1 MKYLVSAVGNRTDA
15 RVARRFEK
23 AVWYLI
29 VDDSGEILDAYRNV
43 SPQDHNRVL
52 VRAQEENV
60 VAVIAGRF
68 GSGSEQFLASLNLG
82 VAHAKNGTVRET
94 IEDVRTG
101 AIKIIEA
108 KTVKQHVEETML
120 LRQQKRDLSVH
131 GRGQGG
137 PVAESTTPR
146 GHHRIQQYSGR
157 GH

>member
-1 MKYLVSAVGNRTDA
+1 MKYLVSAVGSRTDA

-23 AVWYLI
+23 AAWYLI
-29 VDDSGEILDAYRNV
+29 VDDSGEILDAYRNA

-60 VAVIAGRF
+60 AAVIAGRF

-82 VAHAKNGTVRET
+82 VAYAKSGTVRDT
-94 IEDVRTG
+94 IEDLRTG
-101 AIKIIEA
+101 AIRIIGA

-120 LRQQKRDLSVH
+120 LRQKKRDLSVH

-137 PVAESTTPR
+137 PVVEGATPR